1 LYVLGCG
8 FFGNDRIVPVAVE
21 VLVAMFEHDLV
32 LLLFRCLVY
41 SHRLELLH
49 ESYALHRAEL
59 VSVGRYEALCVAQG
73 GFISR
78 TRPYKVEL
86 KLGGFGRFSRRVK
99 VGQQMILGYGN
110 KHSGAVQATFV

>member
-1 LYVLGCG
+1 MISCSCYSGAL
-8 FFGNDRIVPVAVE
+8 FTPIVSNCSTKVT
-21 VLVAMFEHDLV
+21 
-32 LLLFRCLVY
+32 RCIG
-41 SHRLELLH
+41 
-49 ESYALHRAEL
+49 AEL

-110 KHSGAVQATFV
+110 KHSGAVQATFVQFAG